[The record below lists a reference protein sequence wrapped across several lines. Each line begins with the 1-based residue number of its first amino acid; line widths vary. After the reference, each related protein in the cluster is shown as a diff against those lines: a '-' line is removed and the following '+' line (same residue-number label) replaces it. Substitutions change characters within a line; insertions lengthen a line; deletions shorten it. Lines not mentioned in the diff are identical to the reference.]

1 MRSLK
6 PQDIVVVLKLCT
18 YEDTRPSIARIADQ
32 LDMSASEVHAAIQR
46 ARVSNFLHSRELGD
60 RPNQEA
66 IREFLVHGLK
76 YVFPPQRGE
85 PTRGIPTAY
94 AAEPLKHLIAAGD
107 EPVPVWPSPEG
118 RTRGMSFEPLYKTV
132 PAAAMRD
139 ARFYEL
145 LALADALRD
154 GRTREKKI
162 AEKEL
167 VRRLSKWSG

>member
-6 PQDIVVVLKLCT
+6 PQDLVVVLKLCT
-18 YEDTRPSIARIADQ
+18 YEGPRPSIARIADQ

-46 ARVSNFLHSRELGD
+46 ARESHFLHGRELGE
-60 RPNQEA
+60 RPNKEA

-85 PTRGIPTAY
+85 LTRGIPTAY
-94 AAEPLKHLIAAGD
+94 AAEPLKHLIAGGD

-118 RTRGMSFEPLYKTV
+118 KIRGMSFEPLYKTV

-139 ARFYEL
+139 VRLYEL

-154 GRTREKKI
+154 GRSRERKI

-167 VRRLSKWSG
+167 VTRLSKWSG